1 MPGDDSMMS
10 SIKIA
15 RPSLLRITFDSDLA
29 AAREVSV
36 AVHGFL
42 ADHGMPEKEIFSYE
56 LCIAEACYNAVEY
69 AKGEALQ
76 MKPAAEVLFANEW
89 IELRVVDHTSGFE
102 LKGRVPQPSPQNE
115 RGRGLFLMQAVMD
128 EVHYLRGGGENTLI
142 MRKRRRTREPL
153 TASEPS
159 VGSQQLAEAR
169 NALED
174 MAGELS
180 IRSEIISAV
189 FRCCAEM
196 GRSDGTAEGFG
207 ERILSDLLH
216 LTSADWYV
224 LRLLSSDGRQLVVS
238 KASGTEVSPVPIDI
252 PLAPEKALGIEARV
266 AASRASAR
274 FAVRECTDL
283 SEPLI
288 SVGSEATGLVHPLCF
303 GETLVGTLAVGS
315 RTAEFQLGHLQEEV
329 VRAFAEF
336 LAIQTINVRS
346 RGIEVR
352 SRVVAREFEIA
363 KEIQQL
369 LLPRA
374 LPQVTGF
381 GLAGGWHS
389 AREVGGDFYDAIA
402 LGSHS
407 LLLMMVDVMGKG
419 VPAALFATTLRGL
432 LRGLASRSADPGQ
445 LLGNLNR
452 LLHKELSAVN
462 MFMTVQIAH
471 IDLASR
477 RITAAGAGHCPLLV
491 VQPSRKSVSALTTH
505 GVPIGVLPDTTYTNS
520 TEILS
525 SPATVLLYT
534 DGLTDSRDA
543 EGKMYGHQRLI
554 EWLKSNAIPGRTAT
568 EIRDLL
574 TAELVT
580 YRGNAPMTDDQAFLV
595 LAEETAG
602 GAPTE
607 SRGRLRIH
615 VQPGSFLF
623 PTSA

>member
-1 MPGDDSMMS
+1 MMS

-69 AKGEALQ
+69 AKGEALR

-89 IELRVVDHTSGFE
+89 IEIRVVDHTHGFD

-142 MRKRRRTREPL
+142 MRKRRRAREPL

-159 VGSQQLAEAR
+159 VLSQQLADAR
-169 NALED
+169 HALEN
-174 MAGELS
+174 MASELS

-196 GRSDGTAEGFG
+196 GRSDGIAEGFG

-216 LTSADWYV
+216 LTSADWCV
-224 LRLLSSDGRQLVVS
+224 LRLLSPDGRQLVVS
-238 KASGTEVSPVPIDI
+238 KASGTEVSPVPIEV
-252 PLAPEKALGIEARV
+252 PYAPEYASGIEARV
-266 AASRASAR
+266 AASRESAR

-288 SVGSEATGLVHPLCF
+288 SVGSDATGLVHPLCF
-303 GETLVGTLAVGS
+303 GENLVGTLAVGS
-315 RTAEFQLGHLQEEV
+315 RTAEFQLGRLQEEV
-329 VRAFAEF
+329 IRAFAEF

-352 SRVVAREFEIA
+352 NRVVAREFEIA

-369 LLPRA
+369 LLPRS
-374 LPQVTGF
+374 LPQVSGF

-389 AREVGGDFYDAIA
+389 AREVGGDFYDAIS

-491 VQPSRKSVSALTTH
+491 VQPGRKSVSALTTH
-505 GVPIGVLPDTTYTNS
+505 GVPIGVLPDSTYTNS

-534 DGLTDSRDA
+534 DGMTDSRDA
-543 EGKMYGHQRLI
+543 DGKMYGHQRLI
-554 EWLKSNAIPGRTAT
+554 EWLKSNAVPGRTAA

-574 TAELVT
+574 TAELAN
-580 YRGNAPMTDDQAFLV
+580 YRANAPMTDDQAFLV
-595 LAEETAG
+595 LAEETPG

-607 SRGRLRIH
+607 TRGRLRIH

>member
-1 MPGDDSMMS
+1 MLS

-15 RPSLLRITFDSDLA
+15 RPTLLRITFDSDLA

-36 AVHGFL
+36 ALHGFL

-56 LCIAEACYNAVEY
+56 LCMAEACYNAIEY
-69 AKGEALQ
+69 ASGEALR
-76 MKPAAEVLFANEW
+76 MKPVAEIFFANEA
-89 IELRVVDHTSGFE
+89 IELRVVDHTRGFD
-102 LKGRVPQPSPQNE
+102 LKGRVPQPSPLNE

-128 EVHYLRGGGENTLI
+128 EVHYLRGDGENTLV
-142 MRKRRRTREPL
+142 MRKRRRAREPL
-153 TASEPS
+153 MASPASAIGE
-159 VGSQQLAEAR
+159 QLAEAR
-169 NALED
+169 QALEN

-180 IRSEIISAV
+180 IRSEILSAV

-196 GRSDGTAEGFG
+196 GRSGEAAEGFG
-207 ERILSDLLH
+207 ERLLSDLLH

-224 LRLLSSDGRQLVVS
+224 LRLLSPDGGQLVVS
-238 KASGTEVSPVPIDI
+238 SASGAEASPMTIDVPLTPDD
-252 PLAPEKALGIEARV
+252 ASGIEARV
-266 AASRASAR
+266 AARRESAR
-274 FAVRECTDL
+274 FAVRECKDL

-288 SVGSEATGLVHPLCF
+288 SVGADATGLVHPLHL
-303 GETLVGTLAVGS
+303 GEILVGTLAVGS
-315 RTAEFQLGHLQEEV
+315 RAGEFPLGRLQEEV
-329 VRAFAEF
+329 IRAFAEF
-336 LAIQTINVRS
+336 LAIQTINMRS

-352 SRVVAREFEIA
+352 NRVVAREFEIA

-369 LLPRA
+369 LLPRS
-374 LPQVTGF
+374 LPQVAGF

-389 AREVGGDFYDAIA
+389 AREVGGDFYDAIT

-471 IDLASR
+471 VDFASR

-491 VQPSRKSVSALTTH
+491 AQPGRRAVTALTTH

-520 TEILS
+520 SEILS

-543 EGKMYGHQRLI
+543 EGRMYGHTRLM
-554 EWLKSNAIPGRTAT
+554 EWMKANAVPGRTAA
-568 EIRDLL
+568 ELRDLL
-574 TAELVT
+574 TAELAS
-580 YRGNAPMTDDQAFLV
+580 YRGNLDMTDDQAFLV

-602 GAPTE
+602 SPAPET
-607 SRGRLRIH
+607 RGRLRIH